1 MDRFLNRS
9 SSIPNLATK
18 RPRED
23 LPTLRDQW
31 QQPKKFATSKNTSE
45 KGSETEISNRFNKLP
60 VDDGVTDTFKKAS
73 HKKSPMQVPPILI
86 ELLGDW
92 SCKKIKDVIEKYEKS
107 FHLQIRGRNI
117 VKVQCYSTQGRQRLK
132 EGLSKE
138 NVVFH
143 TFSRKEEKLPKAVIK
158 GLPKFIHDTLP
169 TELASLGFA
178 GITMTE
184 MKTLRTTE
192 CPPLL
197 IQLPTG
203 SDIRKF
209 KQIKYIQNCVVSI
222 EKYKPKNKTGTQCFR
237 CQDFGHASKNCN
249 RPPRCVKCPLAHPTW
264 ECPKTN
270 RDDPA
275 HCCNSKQSHPANYS
289 QCPARLKYLDR
300 IQTQREKIRSSIVKT
315 ADTPLITCSQTT
327 PSWAQITGKQK
338 AQRVETHTVFTE
350 VNHGPMDSPQ
360 QNSKQTS
367 SVLHQ
372 IERQKSSRKSTIM
385 GQNHDEDIKNEFSG
399 CKTFME

>member
-1 MDRFLNRS
+1 MDRFFNRS

-23 LPTLRDQW
+23 LPSLRDQW
-31 QQPKKFATSKNTSE
+31 QQPKKFATSKDTSE

-60 VDDGVTDTFKKAS
+60 VNDGVTDTFKKAS
-73 HKKSPMQVPPILI
+73 HKKSPIQVPPILI

-92 SCKKIKDVIEKYEKS
+92 SCKKIKDVIEK
-107 FHLQIRGRNI
+107 
-117 VKVQCYSTQGRQRLK
+117 
-132 EGLSKE
+132 
-138 NVVFH
+138 
-143 TFSRKEEKLPKAVIK
+143 KEEKLPKAVIK

-169 TELASLGFA
+169 IELTSLAFA

-184 MKTLRTTE
+184 MKTLRSTE

-203 SDIRKF
+203 SDKRKF

-222 EKYKPKNKTGTQCFR
+222 EKYKPNNKTGTQCFR

-275 HCCNSKQSHPANYS
+275 HCCNCKQNHPANYS

-315 ADTPLITCSQTT
+315 APTPLMTCSQTT

-338 AQRVETHTVFTE
+338 AQRVETNTVFTE
-350 VNHGPMDSPQ
+350 VNHGPMDSLQ

-372 IERQKSSRKSTIM
+372 IEREKSSRKSTIM
-385 GQNHDEDIKNEFSG
+385 G
-399 CKTFME
+399 